1 MAGRAVAAPA
11 GMAARPGSRQ
21 PGPAVGLV
29 PGRVRIPR
37 AAVGRLVALAIA
49 GVWLVLVMAEFRRGR
64 MAGPQARK
72 PLAEVTGAAIRPAPG
87 GIGPGAAGI
96 S

>member
-1 MAGRAVAAPA
+1 MAGRGVAAPA

-21 PGPAVGLV
+21 FGRAVGLAL
-29 PGRVRIPR
+29 GSVRILG
-37 AAVGRLVALAIA
+37 AVGRLVALAIA

-64 MAGPQARK
+64 MAGPQALK
-72 PLAEVTGAAIRPAPG
+72 PLAEVAGAALRPSPG
-87 GIGPGAAGI
+87 GIGPGGAGI